1 MAIGTLSVVSWAEQ
15 AHTLAIA
22 RTMGVVVFSLFN
34 LFFSIESRDRR
45 ESVFSLSTFAD
56 RTCIVTTGASLFL
69 LVMATVLAPCQ
80 AILKTTALDVDQWL
94 LCTAVALS
102 IIAVTEIRKAFLR
115 QTVGPVRLRR
125 SPRRRLRYSESE
137 RPARISSA
145 VASTASP
152 SAAPPA
158 TSSGRCAPT

>member
-1 MAIGTLSVVSWAEQ
+1 VMAIGTLSVVSWAEQ

-94 LCTAVALS
+94 LCAAVALS
-102 IIAVTEIRKAFLR
+102 IIAVTEMRKAFLR

-125 SPRRRLRYSESE
+125 SPSTPTVSQVPRASAIQSARLLLSTIRCCAAEGGV
-137 RPARISSA
+137 SS
-145 VASTASP
+145 
-152 SAAPPA
+152 
-158 TSSGRCAPT
+158 